1 MGLLLDKAI
10 IFAVNAHRGQLR
22 KGTNTPYILHPMEAA
37 AIVGSMTDD
46 DEVIAAAVLHDTVE
60 DTAVTLDEICEQ
72 FGKRVAEL
80 VAAESENKREDKPAA
95 STWKIRKEET
105 IAEIG
110 KMNRDEKIIVLAD
123 KLSNVRAIYRD
134 YAVLGDRLWEKF
146 NCHDKNEQGW
156 YYKSICDALR
166 EDFEK
171 DFAWLELFELTARVF
186 G

>member
-1 MGLLLDKAI
+1 MLTLTKAI
-10 IFAVNAHRGQLR
+10 CFAAEKHEGQTR
-22 KGTNTPYILHPMEAA
+22 KGTDIPYITHPMEAGAIA
-37 AIVGSMTDD
+37 ATLTDD
-46 DEVIAAAVLHDTVE
+46 EEIIAAAVLHDVVE
-60 DTAVTLDEICEQ
+60 DCGVTGGELTVL
-72 FGKRVAEL
+72 FGERVASL
-80 VAAESENKREDKPAA
+80 VAADSEDKRESLPAA
-95 STWKIRKEET
+95 DTWKIRKEET

-186 G
+186 D

>member
-1 MGLLLDKAI
+1 
-10 IFAVNAHRGQLR
+10 
-22 KGTNTPYILHPMEAA
+22 MEAGAIA
-37 AIVGSMTDD
+37 ATLTDD
-46 DEVIAAAVLHDTVE
+46 EEIIAAAVLHDVVE
-60 DTAVTLDEICEQ
+60 DCGVTGGELTVL
-72 FGKRVAEL
+72 FGERVASL
-80 VAAESENKREDKPAA
+80 VAADSEDKRESLPAA
-95 STWKIRKEET
+95 DTWKIRKEET

-134 YAVLGDRLWEKF
+134 YAVLGDGLWEKF
-146 NCHDKNEQGW
+146 NCRDKNEQGW

>member
-1 MGLLLDKAI
+1 MKTLTKAI
-10 IFAVNAHRGQLR
+10 CFAAEKHEGQTR
-22 KGTNTPYILHPMEAA
+22 KGTDIPYITHPMEVGAIAA
-37 AIVGSMTDD
+37 TLTDD
-46 DEVIAAAVLHDTVE
+46 EEIIAAAVLHDVVE
-60 DTAVTLDEICEQ
+60 DCGVTGGELTVL
-72 FGKRVAEL
+72 FGERVASL
-80 VAAESENKREDKPAA
+80 VAADSEDKRESLPAA
-95 STWKIRKEET
+95 DTWKIRKEET

-146 NCHDKNEQGW
+146 NCRDKNEQGW

>member
-1 MGLLLDKAI
+1 MKTLTKAI
-10 IFAVNAHRGQLR
+10 CFAAEKHEGQTR
-22 KGTNTPYILHPMEAA
+22 KGTDIPYIVHPMEAGAIA
-37 AIVGSMTDD
+37 ATLTDD
-46 DEVIAAAVLHDTVE
+46 EEIIAAAVLHDVVE
-60 DTAVTLDEICEQ
+60 DCGVTGGELTVL
-72 FGKRVAEL
+72 FGERVASL
-80 VAAESENKREDKPAA
+80 VAADSEDKRESLPAA
-95 STWKIRKEET
+95 DTWKIRKEET

>member
-1 MGLLLDKAI
+1 MKTLTKAI
-10 IFAVNAHRGQLR
+10 CFAAEKHEGQTR
-22 KGTNTPYILHPMEAA
+22 KGTDIPYIVHPMEAGAIA
-37 AIVGSMTDD
+37 ATLTDD
-46 DEVIAAAVLHDTVE
+46 EEIIAAAVLHDVVE
-60 DTAVTLDEICEQ
+60 DCGVTGGELTAL
-72 FGKRVAEL
+72 FGERVASL
-80 VAAESENKREDKPAA
+80 VAADSEDKRESLPAA
-95 STWKIRKEET
+95 DTWKIRKEET